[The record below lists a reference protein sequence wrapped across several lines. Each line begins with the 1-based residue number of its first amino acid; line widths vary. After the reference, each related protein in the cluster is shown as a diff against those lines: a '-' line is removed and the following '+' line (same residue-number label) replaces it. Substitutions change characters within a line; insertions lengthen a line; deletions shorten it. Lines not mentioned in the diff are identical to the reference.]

1 MAEIKTLKPKQLPN
15 LPQANSETEPM
26 TDALLK
32 GLRNGE
38 RVAQKALFDKLKA
51 RMYAVCLRYMPTN
64 FEAEDVLLTGFAK
77 VFSEIHRFD
86 EKGPLEA
93 WVRRI
98 MVNQALQELRRKR
111 MLFVQVNE
119 SEEVPASEVPDV
131 HLAVEDLMQL
141 INKLPQGYR
150 AVFNLYAI
158 EGYSHQEIATLLG
171 ISEGTSKSQLSRAR
185 LLLQQQLQEVG
196 YTRQTKTAN

>member
-1 MAEIKTLKPKQLPN
+1 
-15 LPQANSETEPM
+15 M

-51 RMYAVCLRYMPTN
+51 SMYAVCLRYMPTN

-196 YTRQTKTAN
+196 YSRQTKTAN